1 MATDLTWHP
10 APVDGRDPTKVV
22 ARRCGAILVDAFLVA
37 VIPIV
42 TVLVIGDSRSV
53 KQCPDPVPK
62 HQSCI
67 LYRGNGMVVENR
79 SILLFVGFLGLLYFL
94 VFIVVQGRTGASPGK
109 ALLGLRVV
117 RPDGTKPGSL
127 RSMIRTVAWVVDGIT
142 LLLPIALWSA
152 MFTPGHRRVGDFAA
166 RTFVVR
172 SGTEDRIGPPPGAD
186 APAPGVVTTI
196 SG

>member
-1 MATDLTWHP
+1 MATDLRWHP

-22 ARRCGAILVDAFLVA
+22 TRRCVAILVDAFLVA

-42 TVLVIGDSRSV
+42 AVLVIGHSRTV
-53 KQCPDPVPK
+53 KHCPEPVPK

-79 SILLFVGFLGLLYFL
+79 SIVLFGAFLVVLYFV

-117 RPDGTKPGSL
+117 RPDGSKPGFA
-127 RSMIRTVAWVVDGIT
+127 RSAIRAVAWVVDGIT
-142 LLLPIALWSA
+142 LLLPVALWCA
-152 MFTPGHRRVGDFAA
+152 WFTPGHRRVGDFAA

-172 SGTEDRIGPPPGAD
+172 RGTEAGIEAGAGSNHHD
-186 APAPGVVTTI
+186 EWLNCHRK
-196 SG
+196 